1 MSELNRLTRESSEI
15 HEAIGTGTGSVRE
28 AALSSGFTGVDVD
41 GASIGEG
48 TQAIHENLSEKIQL
62 RHSSP
67 DLKQPA
73 LENSMRGKLAAT
85 AAGAMKSTVFDGS
98 SSELDSKHSDLS
110 MTKLSSERV
119 KI

>member
-1 MSELNRLTRESSEI
+1 MRLL
-15 HEAIGTGTGSVRE
+15 VL
-28 AALSSGFTGVDVD
+28 ALTLCAKLSGFTGVDVD
-41 GASIGEG
+41 SAASIGEG